1 MIVHNGNIVVN
12 NGRWI
17 IPPKVYN
24 VILNQTDGG
33 TITANPMKGISGTTV
48 TLSNSPTGNHEFV
61 SYNVSGSTLYD
72 NNKFDIHGSD
82 VIVSANWK
90 DPFEVVNMRDYW
102 FGGGDYKVMK
112 YNLAVDDGGPGIYHT
127 EIISNGINL
136 GTQYYYTYE
145 AAYRIALSLSEWI
158 LPDSTELR
166 SIFAAL
172 DYITDELDRPYIYV
186 SSRTDEFRST
196 YGWNKGKNG
205 TDLQGFNAL
214 PCGTGTLNTV
224 GEIASYWSS
233 SDYSSNTNKAYC
245 VRLSPY
251 STEVLPISK
260 SSYSQ
265 VRLIKV
271 S

>member
-33 TITANPMKGISGTTV
+33 TITANPMKGINGTTV
-48 TLSNSPTGNHEFV
+48 TLSNLPSGNHEFV

-90 DPFEVVNMRDYW
+90 DPFEVVNMIDYW

-127 EIISNGINL
+127 EIISNGVNL

-145 AAYRIALSLSEWI
+145 AAHRISVSLSEWQ
-158 LPDSTELR
+158 LPGRDTLR
-166 SIFAAL
+166 SIFAA
-172 DYITDELDRPYIYV
+172 IANETERPYIYV

-196 YGWNKGKNG
+196 YGWNNGKNG

-214 PCGTGTLNTV
+214 PCGDGTLSTV
-224 GEIASYWSS
+224 GEIASYWSD
-233 SDYSSNTNKAYC
+233 SDYSDNTNKAYC
-245 VRLSPY
+245 VRLSPN
-251 STEVLPISK
+251 STNVLPIHK

-271 S
+271 H

>member
-17 IPPKVYN
+17 IPPKEYN
-24 VILNQTDGG
+24 VILNQTVGG
-33 TITANPMKGISGTTV
+33 TISAIPMKGINGTTV
-48 TLSNSPTGNHEFV
+48 TLSNSPTGTYEFV

-90 DPFEVVNMRDYW
+90 DPFEVVRMRDFW
-102 FGGGDYKVMK
+102 FGGYYEVMK

-127 EIISNGINL
+127 EIISNGVNL

-145 AAYRIALSLSEWI
+145 AANRIANSLSGWH
-158 LPDSTELR
+158 LPTRDTLR
-166 SIFAAL
+166 SIFDAISN
-172 DYITDELDRPYIYV
+172 DTERPYIYV
-186 SSRTDEFRST
+186 SSRINEFRST
-196 YGWNKGKNG
+196 YGWNNGNNG
-205 TDLQGFNAL
+205 TDNYGFTAL
-214 PCGTGTLNTV
+214 PCGRYISGTLSAV
-224 GEIASYWSS
+224 GTMAAYWSS
-233 SDYSSNTNKAYC
+233 SVYSDNTNQAYC
-245 VRLSPY
+245 SFLSTT
-251 STEVLPISK
+251 STRVQPNNK
-260 SSYSQ
+260 SVYHQ